1 VGSSAIAF
9 PLPDDVGVVLDGL
22 EAFVKAEVMSR
33 YADHAHLLDDVRRR
47 YGADGSYAPAVVDL
61 IRAIRMASAAAG
73 YFNMSVPVSMGGGGL
88 GHLAYY
94 AAWEHVY
101 HLCGGTNWLAQFAI
115 SHWAFGPSAVLER
128 VTARAAEEVLPGL
141 MSGETMMCFGMS
153 EPDAGSDATMLRTR
167 ADPDGDGWRLNGRK
181 IWTTHVPIADW
192 MIALAITDPARA
204 RARGGGISAF
214 LVPTSAP
221 GFRIERTIGMWG
233 EPGGPEAESV
243 FEDVRVEP
251 WQLVGDLHEGF
262 QIGLQ
267 GVSLGRVYNAA
278 RAVGLSRWAI
288 ESAVEYTK
296 TREAFG
302 HTISE
307 YQGVSFP
314 LAAAA
319 TEIHAAHLMGLNAAA
334 LLDQGHRAIKELSMA
349 KGYAVQAGVR
359 AVDRAIQTFGALG
372 FTTELGLTE
381 AYHTLRI
388 INVADGT
395 NEILNRTIFQ
405 RLMGGDVAL

>member
-1 VGSSAIAF
+1 MGSSAVAF
-9 PLPDDVGVVLDGL
+9 PYPDDIDAVLDGL
-22 EAFVKAEVMSR
+22 TAFVRAEVIDR
-33 YADHAHLLDDVRRR
+33 YEANVDLLDNVRHR
-47 YGADGSYAPAVVDL
+47 YGPDGVYVPEVVDL
-61 IRAIRMASAAAG
+61 IRAIRTASARAG
-73 YFNMSVPVSMGGGGL
+73 YFNLAVPEAMGGGGMGL
-88 GHLAYY
+88 LAYY

-115 SHWAFGPSAVLER
+115 SHWAFGPSAVLQR
-128 VTARAAEEVLPGL
+128 VTERAAKEILPGL
-141 MSGETMMCFGMS
+141 MAGETMMCFGMS

-167 ADPDGDGWRLNGRK
+167 AAPDGDGWRLTGRK

-192 MIALAITDPARA
+192 MIALAITDPERA
-204 RARGGGISAF
+204 AQRRGGISAF
-214 LVPTSAP
+214 LVPTTAD
-221 GFRIERTIGMWG
+221 GFRIDRTIGMWG

-243 FEDVRVEP
+243 LEEVRVEP

-288 ESAVEYTK
+288 EIAVEYTK
-296 TREAFG
+296 SRQAFG
-302 HTISE
+302 HAIAE

-314 LAAAA
+314 LATAA
-319 TEIHAAHLMGLNAAA
+319 TEIHAAHLLGVNAAT
-334 LLDQGHRAIKELSMA
+334 LLDQGHRAVKELSMA
-349 KGYAVQAGVR
+349 KAYAVQAGVR
-359 AVDRAIQTFGALG
+359 AVDRAMQTFGALG
-372 FTTELGLTE
+372 FTNELGLTE
-381 AYHTLRI
+381 AYHTLRV

-405 RLMGGDVAL
+405 RLLGGDLDL

>member
-1 VGSSAIAF
+1 MTSSAVAF
-9 PLPDDVGVVLDGL
+9 PYPDDVSAVLDGL
-22 EAFVKAEVMSR
+22 EAFVRVEVIDRFKAH
-33 YADHAHLLDDVRRR
+33 ADLLDDVRRR
-47 YGADGSYAPAVVDL
+47 YGPDGRYAPEVVEL
-61 IRAIRMASAAAG
+61 IRAIRTASARAG
-73 YFNMSVPVSMGGGGL
+73 YFNLAVPVSMGGGGM

-128 VTARAAEEVLPGL
+128 VTERAAAEILPGL
-141 MSGETMMCFGMS
+141 MAGETMMCFGMS

-167 ADPDGDGWRLNGRK
+167 AVPDGDGWSVHGRK
-181 IWTTHVPIADW
+181 IWTTHVPIAEW
-192 MIALAITDPARA
+192 IIVLAITDPDRAAAR
-204 RARGGGISAF
+204 RGGISAF
-214 LVPTSAP
+214 LVPTTAD
-221 GFRIERTIGMWG
+221 GFRVERTIGMWG

-243 FEDVRVEP
+243 LDGVRVEP
-251 WQLVGDLHEGF
+251 WQLVGELHEGF

-288 ESAVEYTK
+288 EQAVDYTK
-296 TREAFG
+296 ARQAFG
-302 HTISE
+302 HPIAD
-307 YQGVSFP
+307 YQGVAFP
-314 LAAAA
+314 LAVAA
-319 TEIHAAHLMGLNAAA
+319 TEIHAAHLLGLNAAT

-349 KGYAVQAGVR
+349 KGFAVQAGVR
-359 AVDRAIQTFGALG
+359 AVDRAIQTFGAVG
-372 FTTELGLTE
+372 FTNELGLTE
-381 AYHTLRI
+381 AYHTLRV

-405 RLMGGDVAL
+405 RLLGGDLDL